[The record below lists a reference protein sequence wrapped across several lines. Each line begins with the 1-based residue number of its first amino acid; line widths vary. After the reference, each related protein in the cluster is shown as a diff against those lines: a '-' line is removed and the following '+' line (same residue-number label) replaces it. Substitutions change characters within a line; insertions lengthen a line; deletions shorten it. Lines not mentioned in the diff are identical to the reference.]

1 MIHPKKLELL
11 SPARTLDAGRLA
23 VDYGADALYVGGPSF
38 GARAAATN
46 SVEDVGRLVEYAR
59 PFGVRV
65 YAALNTLVFESE
77 LVEAERVA
85 RELIAA
91 GVDALIVQDMA
102 FLRMGLGGGVEFHAS
117 TQMCNA
123 TPEHVRFLQEAGF
136 SRVIL
141 ERGLTLA
148 EIAAIGA
155 AADGVELEA
164 FVHGAICVGF
174 SGRCYLSRTMSPTR
188 SGNRGDCMQAC
199 RLTYDLVDGGGRKL
213 LSNKHLLSPLDLDL
227 SARLGDLIRAGVTS
241 FKIEG
246 RLKDDGYVKNV
257 VAHYRAALDRLIA
270 ASDGALGRTS
280 VGESHCDFAPD
291 PALSFTRGGSEWFL
305 DGGRR
310 GLASFDTPKA
320 MGERLGRVE
329 WAGRESFRIAG
340 MPDMRAG
347 DGICFMA
354 DSELGGEL
362 RGTYINKVCGREVW
376 PERMD
381 GIAAGTAVHRSYN
394 KTFDD
399 ALHRSRVRRR
409 IGADAEVRV
418 ARDGLVSLCLTDNDG
433 VGVSAS
439 VMIPAEPARD
449 PAKMRETLSAAVA
462 KGGDTI
468 FDIRSVTIRDNG
480 ELPFMPVSAINGL
493 RRAATDALLAARLA
507 IPPHRS
513 STQARENIAATYPA
527 KHLGGEANVANS
539 LAARFYREHG
549 VEHIDEAF
557 DLRPSLEGECVMT
570 SSYCLRRELGE
581 CLRERPGSPHIPDG
595 DLFLHRG
602 RLVYRLGFDC
612 AACRMKLIKEHS
624 K

>member
-1 MIHPKKLELL
+1 MKKLELL
-11 SPARTLDAGRLA
+11 SPARTLDAGKLA

-46 SVEDVGRLVEYAR
+46 SVENVGRLVECAR

-65 YAALNTLVFESE
+65 YAALNTLVFEDE
-77 LVEAERVA
+77 ITEAERVA
-85 RELIAA
+85 RELITA

-102 FLRMGLGGGVEFHAS
+102 FLRMGLGNGVEFHAS

-148 EIAAIGA
+148 EIAEIGA

-199 RLTYDLVDGGGRKL
+199 RLTYDLVDGGGRKVL
-213 LSNKHLLSPLDLDL
+213 NNRYLLSPLDLDL
-227 SARLGDLIRAGVTS
+227 SARLGDLIGAGVTS

-257 VAHYRAALDRLIA
+257 VAHYRAALDRFIA
-270 ASDGALGRTS
+270 ASGGVFRRTS
-280 VGESHCDFAPD
+280 AGEGCCDFVPD
-291 PALSFTRGGSEWFL
+291 PAQSFTRGGSEWFL

-310 GLASFDTPKA
+310 GQVSFDTPKA
-320 MGERLGRVE
+320 MGELLGEIE
-329 WAGRESFRIAG
+329 WAGRESFRITGA
-340 MPDMRAG
+340 PDMRAG

-354 DSELGGEL
+354 NGEL
-362 RGTYINKVCGREVW
+362 CGTYINKVCGREVW

-381 GIAAGTAVHRSYN
+381 GITVGATIHRNYN
-394 KTFDD
+394 KAFDD
-399 ALHRSRVRRR
+399 TLSRSRVRRR
-409 IGADAEVRV
+409 IDTDAEITV
-418 ARDGLVSLCLTDNDG
+418 ACDGLVSLCLADSE
-433 VGVSAS
+433 GVSICAS
-439 VMIPAEPARD
+439 AMMSAEPARD
-449 PAKMRETLSAAVA
+449 PARMREMLRTAVS
-462 KGGDTI
+462 KSGDTI
-468 FDIRSVTIRDNG
+468 FDIRNVTIRDEG
-480 ELPFMPVSAINGL
+480 ELPFMPVSAINEM
-493 RRAATDALLAARLA
+493 RRTATDALLAARLS
-507 IPPHRS
+507 IPPSRS
-513 STQARENIAATYPA
+513 STQARENLAVLYPST
-527 KHLGGEANVANS
+527 HLGGEANVTNS
-539 LAARFYREHG
+539 LAERFYREHG
-549 VEHIDEAF
+549 VTHIDKAF
-557 DLRPSLEGECVMT
+557 DLRSSLDGRCVMT

-581 CLRERPGSPHIPDG
+581 CLRERPSLNG

-602 RLVYRLGFDC
+602 RMVYRLEFDC
-612 AACRMKLIKEHS
+612 AACRMRLIKEHT